1 LVAKKQINDERPL
14 CYIIYINNQSRWLL
28 FWQQES
34 ISFKYSLSL
43 LCPYVFWQLNYLF
56 LILSV
61 HFRIPASDYL
71 FGIIKLAIHCW
82 ARTTWLSTSPVDLVQ
97 SRYIM
102 WSKRNRFSRW
112 NIWKKCSLVVKTTI
126 TDSDYLCKLYNTEVF
141 RRLFV

>member
-1 LVAKKQINDERPL
+1 MSLEELELLTLPKQLSASPFLVDL
-14 CYIIYINNQSRWLL
+14 YC
-28 FWQQES
+28 S
-34 ISFKYSLSL
+34 ILSL
-43 LCPYVFWQLNYLF
+43 LCPNVFWQLNYPF

-82 ARTTWLSTSPVDLVQ
+82 ARTTWLSTPPVDLVQ

-102 WSKRNRFSRW
+102 WSKSNRFSRR

-126 TDSDYLCKLYNTEVF
+126 TDFDYLCKLYNTEVF
-141 RRLFV
+141 RRLFVF